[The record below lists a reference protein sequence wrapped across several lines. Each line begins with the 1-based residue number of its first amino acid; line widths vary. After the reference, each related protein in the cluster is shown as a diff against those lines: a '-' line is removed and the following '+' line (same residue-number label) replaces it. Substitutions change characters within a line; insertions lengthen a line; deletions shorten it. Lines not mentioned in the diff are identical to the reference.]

1 MLCELCQVEFPENE
15 LINHAGKKVCED
27 CQVETLSV
35 PKTCNPMAVR
45 SARNT
50 RESLG
55 QKGTAGLLPVQEKIY
70 EYIKNGEKV
79 TKLKTAQAFNL
90 SPKEME
96 THFAVLRHC
105 ELARAYKEGTEI
117 YLTTF
122 QEE

>member
-1 MLCELCQVEFPENE
+1 MLCELCQKDFPQDE
-15 LINHAGKKVCED
+15 LISHAGRNVCED
-27 CQVETLSV
+27 CQVEALSV

-45 SARNT
+45 SARIA
-50 RESLG
+50 RENLG
-55 QKGTAGLLPVQEKIY
+55 QTGTDGLLPIQEKIY

-79 TKLKTAQAFNL
+79 TKAKLAQVFKL

-105 ELARAYKEGTEI
+105 ELARAYKEGNEI

-122 QEE
+122 DAE